1 MADEPQIMAQM
12 KLVQPFTSQPIINC
26 LSVHQDEFCILE
38 PHLRKLLCRVF
49 AHMLGV
55 NLKYQVENNW
65 GFFESRIKYA
75 CCLTLNVL
83 AYSVSVLEQ
92 LSPIHPM
99 AFHHTRT
106 LTCFSCGHLRL
117 GGTSSIAAD
126 ANPEGVNRQEVSSL
140 VL

>member
-65 GFFESRIKYA
+65 VFFREPDKI
-75 CCLTLNVL
+75 CVL
-83 AYSVSVLEQ
+83 FDFEFVGLQRVCAGAAFTHPSNGI
-92 LSPIHPM
+92 SPH
-99 AFHHTRT
+99 
-106 LTCFSCGHLRL
+106 SN
-117 GGTSSIAAD
+117 
-126 ANPEGVNRQEVSSL
+126 ANML
-140 VL
+140 